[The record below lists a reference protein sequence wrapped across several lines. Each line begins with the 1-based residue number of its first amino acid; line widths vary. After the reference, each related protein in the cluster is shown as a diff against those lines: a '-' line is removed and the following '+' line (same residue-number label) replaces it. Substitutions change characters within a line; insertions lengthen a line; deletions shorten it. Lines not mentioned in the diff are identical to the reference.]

1 MFHLSLKSFLEA
13 PNNISLMQFSLPQE
27 CHSMAFYGISVN
39 IYCEVEYTEIFI
51 LLKGTE
57 DLGWSQENYRYGFN
71 TYIEGGTLW
80 I

>member
-1 MFHLSLKSFLEA
+1 
-13 PNNISLMQFSLPQE
+13 
-27 CHSMAFYGISVN
+27 MAFYGILVN
-39 IYCEVEYTEIFI
+39 IYCEVEYTAIFI

-57 DLGWSQENYRYGFN
+57 NLGWSRENYRYGFN

>member
-1 MFHLSLKSFLEA
+1 
-13 PNNISLMQFSLPQE
+13 
-27 CHSMAFYGISVN
+27 MAFYGISVN

-57 DLGWSQENYRYGFN
+57 DLGCSPENYRYGFN
-71 TYIEGGTLW
+71 TNIEGGTLW